1 MDRIEWHVSVPI
13 FRNTLILQ
21 QLGFAIGI
29 PFGLVAIV
37 VVLVSGQSVYA
48 LYGLFLI
55 VLLLFLSWLFV
66 MLVYRGRYDV
76 EYVLDRAGVRC
87 RTQMR
92 QAKTN
97 RLVNRLTVVL
107 GLFSGNPSIAG
118 AGLLAQS
125 RQDVHLRWS
134 QIIRAKCR
142 PKRSYILLRG
152 GFAETMA
159 LFCTAENYEQVAQLV
174 VENASVKCK

>member
-66 MLVYRGRYDV
+66 ISLSFTSQWRRRRSSALCSVSASTII
-76 EYVLDRAGVRC
+76 ETFIFVLWR
-87 RTQMR
+87 
-92 QAKTN
+92 
-97 RLVNRLTVVL
+97 VV
-107 GLFSGNPSIAG
+107 
-118 AGLLAQS
+118 
-125 RQDVHLRWS
+125 
-134 QIIRAKCR
+134 
-142 PKRSYILLRG
+142 
-152 GFAETMA
+152 
-159 LFCTAENYEQVAQLV
+159 
-174 VENASVKCK
+174 